1 MLLKMQLREYH
12 TLDKAENII
21 IFVSTNL
28 LESFSESSLVVLLIT
43 SFPLISQ
50 KSAFKDA
57 SVCLFIFDCL
67 QFNDENVM
75 KK

>member
-1 MLLKMQLREYH
+1 M
-12 TLDKAENII
+12 
-21 IFVSTNL
+21 
-28 LESFSESSLVVLLIT
+28 SLVIRENAAVRNYQNAFSLLY
-43 SFPLISQ
+43 FCLQ

-67 QFNDENVM
+67 QFNDENMM

>member
-12 TLDKAENII
+12 TLDMVENINC
-21 IFVSTNL
+21 VRVNL

-43 SFPLISQ
+43 SFSLISQ